1 MLQTIIIVDSRHV
14 VAQSFKVE
22 AGFATFHR
30 FLQSTIPKYV
40 AICDG
45 HSWIKRPLALV
56 VLTDKCE
63 TPTIIN
69 SRHLDIDIASKT
81 IESAEYQ
88 VAGAACKLAAETWGT
103 FLVVAVRKVGEI
115 LNNGSSTNQPQM
127 AAENK
132 VRIVIYSTDVL
143 LAGVDNGDTNTR
155 KQFLVNAEFF
165 CAEIIAIRAK
175 FPNVRVEIVCAS
187 VNELPSTSQ
196 NILEGRNSEI
206 IRYLQVILEKNLSGY
221 VCFTMLGNSSIN
233 FEEELR
239 RLVAAHAPV
248 VNTKLEFPPVN
259 GKLSLYLKNY
269 SRMVSSNRALF
280 LTIEGAKCSI
290 QFELSAITVDAAD
303 SLRPEDWIS
312 LSMFSIASR

>member
-45 HSWIKRPLALV
+45 HSWTNRPLALV

-63 TPTIIN
+63 APTIIN
-69 SRHLDIDIASKT
+69 GRHLDVDVASKT
-81 IESAEYQ
+81 MESAEYQ
-88 VAGAACKLAAETWGT
+88 LAGAACKLAAETWGT
-103 FLVVAVRKVGEI
+103 FLVVAVKKVGEMFS
-115 LNNGSSTNQPQM
+115 NGSSTNHAQM
-127 AAENK
+127 TAETK
-132 VRIVIYSTDVL
+132 GRIVIYSTDVL

-155 KQFLVNAEFF
+155 KQFLVNAELF

-175 FPNVRVEIVCAS
+175 FPNISVEIVCAS
-187 VNELPSTSQ
+187 VNELPPTSQ
-196 NILEGRNSEI
+196 NILQGRNSEI
-206 IRYLQVILEKNLSGY
+206 IRSLQVILEKNLSGC
-221 VCFTMLGNSSIN
+221 VSFTVLGNSSMN

-259 GKLSLYLKNY
+259 GISSSYL
-269 SRMVSSNRALF
+269 
-280 LTIEGAKCSI
+280 
-290 QFELSAITVDAAD
+290 
-303 SLRPEDWIS
+303 
-312 LSMFSIASR
+312 